1 MMQNSYQF
9 QQKGKNGCF
18 SVLSRATPSVKEIWY
33 WSNSAPRLKIEVRT
47 GIWTPDLLHPKQE
60 SYH

>member
-33 WSNSAPRLKIEVRT
+33 TQTEREGVFYVRYLFFLSFRFH
-47 GIWTPDLLHPKQE
+47 GQFDFC
-60 SYH
+60 